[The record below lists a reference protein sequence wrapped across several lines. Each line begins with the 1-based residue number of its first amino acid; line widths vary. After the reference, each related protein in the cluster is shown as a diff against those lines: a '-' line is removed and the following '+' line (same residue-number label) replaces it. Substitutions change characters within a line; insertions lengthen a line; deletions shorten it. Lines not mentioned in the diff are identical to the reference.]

1 MCAVICGLPARKKG
15 SSYRIMLMI
24 CGLITCYALGLAWFM
39 ILTHS
44 TLWAGLVACVIPF
57 LPGDAVKI
65 ILAAVLSKYLVR
77 ASLSL

>member
-1 MCAVICGLPARKKG
+1 
-15 SSYRIMLMI
+15 MLMI
-24 CGLITCYALGLAWFM
+24 CGLIACYALGLAWFM

-44 TLWAGLVACVIPF
+44 TLWAGFMACVIPF

>member
-1 MCAVICGLPARKKG
+1 MTKER
-15 SSYRIMLMI
+15 M
-24 CGLITCYALGLAWFM
+24 
-39 ILTHS
+39 
-44 TLWAGLVACVIPF
+44 TLQVLSLAGLVACVIPF